1 MELSDLEEFHKIC
14 PKACSLNL
22 NYSKYLEEYMK
33 NILKFE
39 DLTQIYFSSI
49 FTKMPLNLVNN
60 FLKDLKED
68 NKLEK
73 IDLPFVDGNDQ
84 ELCEFYTFLE
94 QKVNL
99 TSFERLNLGPK
110 EFKLISSWIEKNSYL
125 QKLNLN
131 VSTIFSTQTSN
142 FVQNDLNLIFNAL
155 KVNKSI
161 KEFRIAEYSDI
172 ELNLKEVES
181 LQFIQENSSIKS
193 LNFSHIKFK
202 ENEIKILNECF
213 MKNKSITNLDLSHSN
228 FKSSFDFLQNNILEI
243 LTFTKIWDVLDDE
256 DFNIFFQNLKSNQS
270 LTELDLSFGYGEGNM
285 DSKQKINKFID
296 FISEEGNIEHLALNY
311 FFHTFDFHKLLK
323 NSKLKT
329 LRLVSSFPTENPKP
343 IADLFKG
350 LNGNTTLLEL
360 KISENDMNGSDVNWN
375 EIQITNSSLELINIS
390 GKPIELNSGNGFD
403 FSKNSNFFKNI
414 LNIPSLVD
422 LNIKSNILGK
432 NELKFLCEF
441 LQTNTT
447 LEFLSFS
454 GKKNS
459 KITLSGPELNDI
471 EMMKLF
477 KQSLM
482 KNKKLTY
489 LDFNGTL

>member
-1 MELSDLEEFHKIC
+1 
-14 PKACSLNL
+14 
-22 NYSKYLEEYMK
+22 
-33 NILKFE
+33 
-39 DLTQIYFSSI
+39 
-49 FTKMPLNLVNN
+49 
-60 FLKDLKED
+60 
-68 NKLEK
+68 
-73 IDLPFVDGNDQ
+73 
-84 ELCEFYTFLE
+84 LE

-110 EFKLISSWIEKNSYL
+110 EFKLISSWIKKNSSL

-142 FVQNDLNLIFNAL
+142 LVQNDDLNLIFNAL

-161 KEFRIAEYSDI
+161 KEFRVAEYSDI

-193 LNFSHIKFK
+193 LNFSHIIFK

-213 MKNKSITNLDLSHSN
+213 MKTKSITNLDLSYSN
-228 FKSSFDFLQNNILEI
+228 FKSSFDFLQNSILEI

-256 DFNIFFQNLKSNQS
+256 DFNNFFQYLKSNQS
-270 LTELDLSFGYGEGNM
+270 LTELDLSFGYGEGII
-285 DSKQKINKFID
+285 DSKQNINKFID
-296 FISEEGNIEHLALNY
+296 FISEEGNIEYLTLNY
-311 FFHTFDFHKLLK
+311 FCQSRDSFDFHKLLK

-329 LRLVSSFPTENPKP
+329 LRLVSSFPVENPKP

-390 GKPIELNSGNGFD
+390 GKPIELKLGNGFD
-403 FSKNSNFFKNI
+403 FSKNLNFFKNI
-414 LNIPSLVD
+414 LNIPSLID

-459 KITLSGPELNDI
+459 
-471 EMMKLF
+471 
-477 KQSLM
+477 
-482 KNKKLTY
+482 
-489 LDFNGTL
+489 